1 MKKLRKGTSS
11 ILAILIIFNIF
22 SVAFCPIKVNA
33 ETYSNE
39 NTDTFTT
46 DAVESYSDD
55 GIYLEDS
62 TTTLLSSGSCGSN
75 VYWDLYSDGLLKIYG
90 SGKMYDY
97 YYSYSNT
104 PWYKFMEAIKK
115 IIIFDGVTSIGNDSF
130 YACTSLTSITIPDSV
145 TSIESETFRGC
156 SSLSSI
162 TIPDSVTTVEGGAF
176 SFCSSL
182 ETIHG
187 GKNIVNC
194 E

>member
-1 MKKLRKGTSS
+1 MKKLRKGTGS

-46 DAVESYSDD
+46 DVVESYSDD

-97 YYSYSNT
+97 YYSF
-104 PWYKFMEAIKK
+104 PWYNFRESINE
-115 IIIFDGVTSIGNDSF
+115 IIIYDGVTDIGKYAF
-130 YACTSLTSITIPDSV
+130 YYCKSLNSITIPDSV
-145 TSIESETFRGC
+145 TSIG
-156 SSLSSI
+156 SS
-162 TIPDSVTTVEGGAF
+162 AF
-176 SFCSSL
+176 SSC
-182 ETIHG
+182 
-187 GKNIVNC
+187 
-194 E
+194 